1 MEHAFPSVGFW
12 WIANHPVQAVA
23 KPEDVKL
30 NRDLNV
36 AVSNASIIICAT
48 SSTSPLFP
56 SSWVRSGTHV
66 ILVGS
71 YTRAM
76 HEVDS
81 DLVQRAIPTR
91 QQPGQ
96 RLPHRRNQILLV
108 DSREACA
115 VEAGELIKA
124 GVAGSEVVE
133 IGEIVKVGEGGELVH
148 LELGLGSEGPGD
160 DRDEEWEGEVGTGP
174 ITMFKSVGVGLQD
187 VAIACAVVGKAEEMK
202 IGTWV
207 VGYDS

>member
-1 MEHAFPSVGFW
+1 MESAFPGVGFR
-12 WIANHPVQAVA
+12 WIASHPIQTVE
-23 KPEDVKL
+23 KPGYI
-30 NRDLNV
+30 DLNHDLRV
-36 AVSNASIIICAT
+36 TVSNASIIICAT

-56 SSWVRSGTHV
+56 SSWVRAGTHV
-66 ILVGS
+66 ILIGS

-81 DLVQRAIPTR
+81 DLVQRAVLKP

-96 RLPHRRNQILLV
+96 RPPHKQSQILLV

-124 GVAGSEVVE
+124 GVAGSDVVE
-133 IGEIVKVGEGGELVH
+133 IGEMVKVGEGGELVNLR
-148 LELGLGSEGPGD
+148 LELGGPAD
-160 DRDEEWEGEVGTGP
+160 NRDEEWEGDVGTGP

-187 VAIACAVVGKAEEMK
+187 VAIACAVVGKAEEMG
-202 IGTWV
+202 IGMRV
-207 VGYDS
+207 AEYDSC